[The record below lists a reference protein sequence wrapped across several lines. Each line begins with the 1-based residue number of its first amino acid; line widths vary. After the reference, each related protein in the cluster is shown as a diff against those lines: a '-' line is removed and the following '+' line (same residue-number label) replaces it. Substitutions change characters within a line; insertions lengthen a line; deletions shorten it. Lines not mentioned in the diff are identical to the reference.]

1 MINMEKW
8 KSKKKNALIVVLCA
22 LVLLVGAWQGFCA
35 FMYNENINQ
44 RFESYEP
51 LKLRVED
58 FDGLQCT
65 EYKFPSDK
73 GQMLAG
79 YLYSTGSD
87 PRGIIIIAHGYGGGH
102 NSYMDCANYFAQHG
116 YYVFAYDAT
125 GNDAS
130 EGDGVGGFP
139 QNEEM
144 GLSHLFCV
152 FFKHKRLIC
161 YNII

>member
-1 MINMEKW
+1 M
-8 KSKKKNALIVVLCA
+8 IVVLCP
-22 LVLLVGAWQGFCA
+22 LVLLVGAWQGFFA

-51 LKLRVED
+51 LRLHVGD

-79 YLYSTGSD
+79 YLYSASSV

-102 NSYMDCANYFAQHG
+102 NSYMDGANYFA
-116 YYVFAYDAT
+116 
-125 GNDAS
+125 
-130 EGDGVGGFP
+130 
-139 QNEEM
+139 
-144 GLSHLFCV
+144 
-152 FFKHKRLIC
+152 
-161 YNII
+161 

>member
-1 MINMEKW
+1 MTNMEK
-8 KSKKKNALIVVLCA
+8 KRSKKKNALIVVLCA

-58 FDGLQCT
+58 FDGLQCA

-79 YLYSTGSD
+79 YLYSTGSN

-116 YYVFAYDAT
+116 YYVF
-125 GNDAS
+125 S
-130 EGDGVGGFP
+130 VSVG
-139 QNEEM
+139 
-144 GLSHLFCV
+144 
-152 FFKHKRLIC
+152 RL
-161 YNII
+161 